1 MVKFPGL
8 KFVQRNLKIYVTG
21 RCNNEA
27 SGYFVSRKSGPKVFR
42 KIMLPVA
49 FAPKGIGAN
58 ISN

>member
-21 RCNNEA
+21 VTMRHPATLSQENL
-27 SGYFVSRKSGPKVFR
+27 VLKSLGR
-42 KIMLPVA
+42 IMLPVA

>member
-8 KFVQRNLKIYVTG
+8 EFVQRNLKIYVTVV
-21 RCNNEA
+21 NNEA
-27 SGYFVSRKSGPKVFR
+27 SGYFVSRKSCPEVFR
-42 KIMLPVA
+42 KIMLSIA